1 MNTAKT
7 IDEVCDRHGLDKAA
21 WTVDSN
27 GRKLVLRAAGFNID
41 DSEDVVKAKFGPP
54 KGSARALV
62 KLQEAKK
69 EEEKGGK
76 KGTGLKDLNRIS
88 LEFHDPLVM
97 ALMFECLK
105 NHKTVKIVT
114 VKNKF
119 KLKAGKAKF
128 EQPPDLHVNVDIGD
142 GWLCEVQ
149 VRRMC
154 ERAACANEPRVRPLR
169 PQGWFGGF
177 PPTTTSRDPLPPPT
191 PPSNTPPLP
200 QFLFRDIL
208 LIKKELHKFY
218 DVNRATS
225 EMDVAGPLF
234 SQLPE
239 DKPEADDLATGAV
252 AAQEGEL
259 DAALA
264 QKVGE
269 FEAFKKASAAALA
282 EKDAA
287 LAEKDAALAEK
298 DSALAVKDAALAEK
312 DAALSEKDAALAAAL
327 SEKDTV

>member
-1 MNTAKT
+1 MRSPQLVTSMNTAKT

-105 NHKTVKIVT
+105 NHKTIKIVT

-119 KLKAGKAKF
+119 KLKAGKTKF

-149 VRRMC
+149 VRRERTKR
-154 ERAACANEPRVRPLR
+154 ERALLTRPFAR
-169 PQGWFGGF
+169 SSCSRTSCSSRRSCTSS
-177 PPTTTSRDPLPPPT
+177 TT
-191 PPSNTPPLP
+191 
-200 QFLFRDIL
+200 
-208 LIKKELHKFY
+208 
-218 DVNRATS
+218 
-225 EMDVAGPLF
+225 
-234 SQLPE
+234 
-239 DKPEADDLATGAV
+239 
-252 AAQEGEL
+252 
-259 DAALA
+259 
-264 QKVGE
+264 
-269 FEAFKKASAAALA
+269 
-282 EKDAA
+282 
-287 LAEKDAALAEK
+287 
-298 DSALAVKDAALAEK
+298 
-312 DAALSEKDAALAAAL
+312 
-327 SEKDTV
+327 

>member
-1 MNTAKT
+1 
-7 IDEVCDRHGLDKAA
+7 
-21 WTVDSN
+21 
-27 GRKLVLRAAGFNID
+27 
-41 DSEDVVKAKFGPP
+41 
-54 KGSARALV
+54 
-62 KLQEAKK
+62 
-69 EEEKGGK
+69 
-76 KGTGLKDLNRIS
+76 LNRIS

-142 GWLCEVQ
+142 GWLCEV
-149 VRRMC
+149 
-154 ERAACANEPRVRPLR
+154 
-169 PQGWFGGF
+169 
-177 PPTTTSRDPLPPPT
+177 
-191 PPSNTPPLP
+191 

-327 SEKDTV
+327 SEKDTA